1 MFGQGDPPD
10 DVFCILSGRVEI
22 TSTAT
27 DGRVRLLAIAAPG
40 DLLGE
45 LGVLGDMPRSGT
57 AICVA
62 DTLAWA
68 VDGQQFLR
76 FLTDQPPAALALLST
91 LSRQVVAQDGLVED
105 MLFLDLK
112 GRVAKRLLGLATSSW
127 EHPPANG
134 TIIDW
139 GLPQEDLASLCG
151 GTRSSVSRVLAELDR
166 RGLITR
172 SRRQYILQ
180 DVDHL
185 RRLAGLG
192 GSLRADEPPTG

>member
-1 MFGQGDPPD
+1 MFVQGDPPD
-10 DVFCILSGRVEI
+10 EVFCILSGRVEI

-40 DLLGE
+40 DLFGE
-45 LGVLGDMPRSGT
+45 LGILGDMPRSGT

-76 FLTDQPPAALALLST
+76 FLTDQPPAALALLSA

-112 GRVAKRLLGLATSSW
+112 GRVATGGADHPFPPPVHPAGRRPPSPAGRTLGQSDLTQKATV
-127 EHPPANG
+127 
-134 TIIDW
+134 
-139 GLPQEDLASLCG
+139 
-151 GTRSSVSRVLAELDR
+151 R
-166 RGLITR
+166 
-172 SRRQYILQ
+172 
-180 DVDHL
+180 
-185 RRLAGLG
+185 
-192 GSLRADEPPTG
+192 